1 MLKVLRKMLVRYR
14 KCKRNK
20 VKKISEAQSIIKQ
33 HSDQIDLTIKKK
45 DMEDYVGGLGSINE
59 VRNAGLN
66 TTKFWNLSAGTVL
79 QPNSIYKGYPTF
91 WSDYSGK
98 TSDHWSGAISDFIS
112 VTTGESLVS
121 TGWFATDNIASLDQ
135 KSVDGN
141 RILQWDK
148 KHKNE
153 NATCRNKMD

>member
-1 MLKVLRKMLVRYR
+1 
-14 KCKRNK
+14 
-20 VKKISEAQSIIKQ
+20 
-33 HSDQIDLTIKKK
+33 
-45 DMEDYVGGLGSINE
+45 MEDYVGGLGSINE

-135 KSVDGN
+135 KRG
-141 RILQWDK
+141 WK
-148 KHKNE
+148 
-153 NATCRNKMD
+153 